1 MLELANICASDGC
14 NRFDDRIIGT
24 DIVIV
29 RRGHSDRASSA
40 IGRDS
45 DDGLA
50 IVQRKGQRAVFVD
63 WQAIFVRQGH
73 GVSDLTAFGNRSGR
87 SELGY
92 NFIDGVSD
100 FDRSIV
106 TQLQVFE
113 GTTTRIGCRLDAQA
127 DFARVF
133 VNVVALSG
141 VLVRRGSLAGFDS
154 DLGVVAQGHDQ
165 VVGQSLVDLH
175 GERRLNVL
183 GNRSLVGSDGDQ
195 HLVALV
201 TRAWRT

>member
-73 GVSDLTAFGNRSGR
+73 GVSDLTAFGDRLGCG
-87 SELGY
+87 ELGY
-92 NFIDGVSD
+92 NFVDSVGN
-100 FDRSIV
+100 FDRGIV
-106 TQLQVFE
+106 AQLQILE
-113 GTTTRIGCRLDAQA
+113 GATASIGCRLDAQA
-127 DFARVF
+127 DFTRVF
-133 VNVVALSG
+133 VDIVALG
-141 VLVRRGSLAGFDS
+141 AVLIRNSSLASFDG
-154 DLGVVAQGHDQ
+154 DLGVVAQGHD
-165 VVGQSLVDLH
+165 
-175 GERRLNVL
+175 
-183 GNRSLVGSDGDQ
+183 
-195 HLVALV
+195 
-201 TRAWRT
+201 